1 MFIEKMKHILFLIFG
16 MMLCL
21 STFAQKLSVESFS
34 LSATDISA
42 QTQQRKD
49 LNDEPCALV
58 KVQFVGDI
66 LDVEGNVIKPLVKKG
81 NETWAYMTHGSQQ
94 MKVLTK
100 DYLPIMVDFSNYGIS
115 QVEKNKTYVLVL
127 TKPVGGAEPVDAGG
141 NFYALS
147 VQPKN
152 AVVTIDGV
160 LQPSSSDG
168 EYSAMLP
175 YGTHTYKVE
184 AGGYISKSGSFVVSS
199 GDMTPVSV
207 SLLSAM
213 ASVSITCPTPAVS
226 LYVDKKAVGN
236 SPWSGSLKEGMHLV
250 EVRKSGYRSQQKTIQ
265 LAQQQKLDVTF
276 GELVAI
282 QGNLSVNYKPFGA
295 DVYVDGKKLGQ
306 SPRVFNGLL
315 VGNHQVEVRK
325 DGYATDRKTI
335 SISEGQTAS
344 ITGTL
349 ASNAVASSN
358 TSGYSSSSSSM
369 ASGSNAISIPVKD
382 GISIDMVK
390 VEAGTF
396 MMGATSE
403 MKDPYSDE
411 KPVHQVTLT
420 NDYYMGKYEVTQ
432 ALWQAVM
439 GSNPS
444 NFKGDNLPVET
455 VNWNDCQ
462 EFISKLNSLTGR
474 KFRLPTE
481 AEWEYAARGGKKSRG
496 YQYSGSRK
504 ISDVAWYE
512 GNSRS
517 KTHPVGRKQA
527 NELGIYDMSG
537 NVWEWCSDWYGSY
550 SSSSQTNPM
559 GSDSGAK
566 RVRRGGSWCYI
577 ARICRSSYRY
587 GDAPDCRGL
596 YLGLRLALSE

>member
-1 MFIEKMKHILFLIFG
+1 MKHFLFFILSVSFALG
-16 MMLCL
+16 
-21 STFAQKLSVESFS
+21 TFAQELKIKSCTLASTDVTASS
-34 LSATDISA
+34 LENIRMD
-42 QTQQRKD
+42 D
-49 LNDEPCALV
+49 VGDPCALV
-58 KVQFVGDI
+58 KILLLDGISKVQ
-66 LDVEGNVIKPLVKKG
+66 GNVIGDIKEYSSEKWVYLSKGTKEIRIIPMHYKPLRV
-81 NETWAYMTHGSQQ
+81 YF
-94 MKVLTK
+94 
-100 DYLPIMVDFSNYGIS
+100 PDFGIDG
-115 QVEKNKTYVLVL
+115 VESKRTYVLDLVIQNM
-127 TKPVGGAEPVDAGG
+127 GAEPVDAGG

-325 DGYATDRKTI
+325 DGYATDRKTVA
-335 SISEGQTAS
+335 ISEGQTAS

-349 ASNAVASSN
+349 ASYAVASSSSN
-358 TSGYSSSSSSM
+358 TSGYSSGSSSM
-369 ASGSNAISIPVKD
+369 ASGSNTISIPVKD
-382 GISIDMVK
+382 GICIEMVK

-403 MKDPYSDE
+403 MKDPYDDE

-439 GSNPS
+439 GKNPS
-444 NFKGDNLPVET
+444 YFKGDNLPVNY
-455 VNWNDCQ
+455 VRWKDCQ
-462 EFISKLNSLTGR
+462 RFISKLNSMTGR

-496 YQYSGSRK
+496 YQYSGSSN
-504 ISDVAWYE
+504 ISDVAWYD
-512 GNSRS
+512 GNSGD
-517 KTHPVGRKQA
+517 KTHPVGTKQA
-527 NELGIYDMSG
+527 NELGIYDMTG
-537 NVWEWCSDWYGSY
+537 NVLEWCQDWYGSY
-550 SSSSQTNPM
+550 YSSSQTNPTGATS
-559 GSDSGAK
+559 GSA
-566 RVRRGGSWCYI
+566 RVSRGGGWNCNASY
-577 ARICRSSYRY
+577 CRLSVRFYY
-587 GDAPDCRGL
+587 TPDFRL
-596 YLGLRLALSE
+596 DILGLRLALSE